1 MTEEKNGKE
10 VIEENQAEEKK
21 GGAAEDTPK
30 TNTDE
35 KEKPLDKMTVKDL
48 RVIAKSIPGVTGTT
62 AMKKDDLLA
71 IIKEFREI
79 KEEVPAAKKEKKK
92 KKPGKAMLSI
102 KEVKKEVVHL
112 REKKKAAQQAKDK
125 KQIDILRR
133 RINRLKKRTR
143 RVVQG

>member
-10 VIEENQAEEKK
+10 VIEENQAKGTK
-21 GGAAEDTPK
+21 GGAAEDTQK
-30 TNTDE
+30 TKTDE

-79 KEEVPAAKKEKKK
+79 KEEAPAAKKKKKK

>member
-1 MTEEKNGKE
+1 MEE
-10 VIEENQAEEKK
+10 VQA
-21 GGAAEDTPK
+21 
-30 TNTDE
+30 DE
-35 KEKPLDKMTVKDL
+35 KEKSLDKMTVKDL

-79 KEEVPAAKKEKKK
+79 KEEAPAAKKKKKK

>member
-10 VIEENQAEEKK
+10 VIEEVQAEEKK

-30 TNTDE
+30 TKTDE
-35 KEKPLDKMTVKDL
+35 KEKPIDKMTVKDL

-79 KEEVPAAKKEKKK
+79 KEEAPAAKKKKKK

>member
-10 VIEENQAEEKK
+10 IIEEVQSEEIK
-21 GGAAEDTPK
+21 GGATEDTPK
-30 TNTDE
+30 IETDE

-48 RVIAKSIPGVTGTT
+48 RDIAKTIPGVTGTT
-62 AMKKDDLLA
+62 AMKKEDLLA
-71 IIKEFREI
+71 IVKEFRGI
-79 KEEVPAAKKEKKK
+79 KEEAPASKTKKK
-92 KKPGKAMLSI
+92 KKTPGKSLLSI